1 MVMYCLDTNIV
12 LDLFKG
18 DEVVSLKVGNLEKEG
33 EIYLTTITLCEIY
46 KGIYLYSEG
55 VFREKELEDLEHYLE
70 NVKIIDLDLESSRE
84 FGEMYSYL
92 RKSGVMIPEP
102 DLMIASIVKANGVVL
117 VTRDKRHF
125 KGMKGV
131 KVVEW

>member
-1 MVMYCLDTNIV
+1 
-12 LDLFKG
+12 
-18 DEVVSLKVGNLEKEG
+18 
-33 EIYLTTITLCEIY
+33 
-46 KGIYLYSEG
+46 
-55 VFREKELEDLEHYLE
+55 
-70 NVKIIDLDLESSRE
+70 
-84 FGEMYSYL
+84 
-92 RKSGVMIPEP
+92 MIPEP